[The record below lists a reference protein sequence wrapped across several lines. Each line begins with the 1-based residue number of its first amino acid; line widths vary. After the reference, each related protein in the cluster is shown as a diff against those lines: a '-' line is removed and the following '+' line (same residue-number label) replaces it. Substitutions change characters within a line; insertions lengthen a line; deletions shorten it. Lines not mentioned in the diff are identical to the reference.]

1 MPIIR
6 GPKPSFLQKAK
17 ESLGEGDSAKDVD
30 VLLTGKRLQI
40 TAQVDAAGLAT
51 LKRTLDKDEEILK
64 LVE

>member
-1 MPIIR
+1 LPIIR
-6 GPKPSFLQKAK
+6 GPSQHFCRRQKRA
-17 ESLGEGDSAKDVD
+17 LAKDAN

-51 LKRTLDKDEEILK
+51 LKRMLDKYEEILK

>member
-1 MPIIR
+1 
-6 GPKPSFLQKAK
+6 
-17 ESLGEGDSAKDVD
+17 

-51 LKRTLDKDEEILK
+51 LKRMLDKYEEILK